1 MKENYHKSLVKAAV
15 KSFWE
20 IKQKQLSASNESSN
34 RGAVVGGKQLDAFA
48 QLQLNR
54 ESLKR
59 AYTQNRHICLG
70 ISVHPKTGIF

>member
-1 MKENYHKSLVKAAV
+1 MKDNYHKSLVKAAV

-48 QLQLNR
+48 DLLRTIAIEQGVP
-54 ESLKR
+54 
-59 AYTQNRHICLG
+59 TQNRHICLG